1 MPEQIATDLYELL
14 ELSPN
19 ASFETIERTFRF
31 HAKRFHPDAG
41 SSGNTEK
48 FKQLLSAYETL
59 KDPQK
64 RAAYDA
70 VYQKQQQDKKALVM
84 GADATADDYAI
95 RHRMLSLFYAQRRRN
110 MKQPGVG
117 ISKLEELTNLPT
129 EILEFHLWYFKEKG
143 WIQRE
148 LSGPLSITAV
158 GVDEIES
165 REKRRFES
173 MEPRLAYTPASSISN
188 SKAVATANRVAT

>member
-1 MPEQIATDLYELL
+1 MSDQAAADLYELL

-41 SSGNTEK
+41 ASGNTER
-48 FKQLLSAYETL
+48 FKQILSAYETL
-59 KDPQK
+59 KDPAK

-70 VYQKQQQDKKALVM
+70 IYQNQQSEKKALVM
-84 GADATADDYAI
+84 GADSTADDYAI

-129 EILEFHLWYFKEKG
+129 EILEFHLWYFREKG
-143 WIQRE
+143 WVQRE
-148 LSGPLSITAV
+148 LSGPLSITAA

-165 REKRRFES
+165 REKRRSES
-173 MEPRLAYTPASSISN
+173 MEPRLGFTPASASPQLRAAP
-188 SKAVATANRVAT
+188 KPAQVAT